1 MRIVIVDGQGGSIG
15 RDIIKKIKSEN
26 IACAITAVGTNS
38 AATAAMLKAG
48 ADIGATGQ
56 NAVKVAVRDAD
67 IIMGPIGIICAD
79 AIHGEITP
87 AMASYIGRAS
97 GRKILIPVGGCNI
110 EAVGCEDKKTSELI
124 NLAIEAIKRHTT

>member
-1 MRIVIVDGQGGSIG
+1 MKITVVDGQGGSIG
-15 RDIIKKIKSEN
+15 RDIIKKIKAEN
-26 IACAITAVGTNS
+26 INCEITAVGTNS
-38 AATAAMLKAG
+38 VATAAMLKAG

-56 NAVKVAVRDAD
+56 NAVKVAVKDAD

-97 GRKILIPVGGCNI
+97 GKKVLIPVNGCNI
-110 EAVGCEDKKTSELI
+110 EAVGCEDKKTGELI
-124 NLAIEAIKRHTT
+124 SIAIEKIKRQD